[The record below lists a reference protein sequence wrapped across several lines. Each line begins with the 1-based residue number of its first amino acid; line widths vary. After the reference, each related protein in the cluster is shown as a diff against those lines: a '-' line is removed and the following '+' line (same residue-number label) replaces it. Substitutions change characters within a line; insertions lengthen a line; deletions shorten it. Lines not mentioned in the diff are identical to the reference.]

1 MQTPIFLA
9 LSVVVTGLALF
20 LSLKQRFLDRLRT
33 IVLRSLL
40 IWTAASILL
49 IVAVTQLVRTPSLA
63 LAIVGLL
70 VVMLLAGL
78 AGAGR

>member
-1 MQTPIFLA
+1 LQAPIFLA

-40 IWTAASILL
+40 IWTAATILV
-49 IVAVTQLVRTPSLA
+49 IVAVTQLLGTPSLA

-70 VVMLLAGL
+70 VVMLLAGM

>member
-1 MQTPIFLA
+1 VQTSIFLA
-9 LSVVVTGLALF
+9 FSVLITGLALF

-40 IWTAASILL
+40 IWTAASILV
-49 IVAVTQLVRTPSLA
+49 IVAGAQLVGTPPLA
-63 LAIVGLL
+63 AAIAGLL
-70 VVMLLAGL
+70 VVMLLSGI

>member
-1 MQTPIFLA
+1 LQTPIFLA
-9 LSVVVTGLALF
+9 FSVLITGLALF

-40 IWTAASILL
+40 IWTAASILV
-49 IVAVTQLVRTPSLA
+49 IVAGAQLVGTPALA
-63 LAIVGLL
+63 LAIAGLL
-70 VVMLLAGL
+70 VVVLLAGI